1 MTRHCEER
9 QRRCN
14 LLNYVFMSKKNEIV
28 HAGRIL
34 EITPDFTTV
43 QIIVSSAC
51 SSCHAKGLCGMS
63 EEEEKVIMLPTDP
76 YATYNVGDEVQVCT
90 KMAMGLKAVWISYV
104 IPLIILMILILSL
117 SGVIESEVY
126 GALTAIGGVAV
137 YYLFVWLFR
146 NKLSN
151 EFVFYIRYNTNS

>member
-9 QRRCN
+9 QRRGN
-14 LLNYVFMSKKNEIV
+14 LLNYEFMSKKNEIV
-28 HAGRIL
+28 HAGKIL

-43 QIIVSSAC
+43 LNIVASAC
-51 SSCHAKGLCGMS
+51 SACHAKRLCGMS

-117 SGVIESEVY
+117 STIVEREAY
-126 GALTAIGGVAV
+126 RALMAIGGVAV

-146 NKLSN
+146 DKLSN
-151 EFVFYIRYNTNS
+151 EFVFYIK